1 MAKRPAHQFDGKDH
15 RKNKYYTASHPVN
28 NIIHPRRL
36 AAKEKSEKAWRMRL
50 QKYSYKE
57 IAQVCGYASHNIV
70 ANVMRQKIKEM
81 EEETLEETRRLIDIQ
96 NDEVAKV
103 LKEKALAGDI
113 KACEAFLKYQD
124 QKAKLFGC
132 YAPQRVEKETK
143 NYEIRVNNININKM
157 LEGEVKE
164 VKKIIEIENDDEE
177 DDD

>member
-1 MAKRPAHQFDGKDH
+1 MAVSGDN
-15 RKNKYYTASHPVN
+15 RKNKHFDIRHPVN
-28 NIIHPRRL
+28 NPNHPIRL
-36 AAKEKSEKAWRMRL
+36 AAKEKAEKAWRMRL
-50 QKYSYKE
+50 QKCSYKE
-57 IAQVCGYASHNIV
+57 IAKELGYASSNVV
-70 ANVMRQKIKEM
+70 ANLMRKRIKDM

-96 NDEVAKV
+96 NDEVAKI
-103 LKEKALAGDI
+103 LKAKALAGDI